1 MGSEVAKTEL
11 EVLAQEKLDDAAALI
26 AGSRWS
32 SGYYLGGYAV
42 ELALKACIAKS
53 FKAVTIPDKDLVNAT
68 YSHNFRNLVGTAGL
82 SADLRNREQADRN
95 FAALST
101 AWVEVPIT
109 QDVIDAAVSVLSR
122 HRLRAADALQL
133 AAAKV
138 AAGKTLLAFV
148 TLDEDLAEA
157 AQSEGFPILP

>member
-1 MGSEVAKTEL
+1 MINEPMSEKMRSIVGDDARILTSVLTVVEVASAHWQRRHKGEL
-11 EVLAQEKLDDAAALI
+11 SISEHEA
-26 AGSRWS
+26 
-32 SGYYLGGYAV
+32 
-42 ELALKACIAKS
+42 
-53 FKAVTIPDKDLVNAT
+53 
-68 YSHNFRNLVGTAGL
+68 
-82 SADLRNREQADRN
+82 ADRN